1 MRDFHG
7 EEEGKE
13 ERYQTF
19 DSGERRKLDIKLMIL
34 GFMQGSGRGELG
46 GVLHH
51 HPCL

>member
-7 EEEGKE
+7 EGEEDFG
-13 ERYQTF
+13 
-19 DSGERRKLDIKLMIL
+19 DIKLMIL
-34 GFMQGSGRGELG
+34 GFMQGLDEEELG